1 MLRDNFTLLTK
12 SSARTAVLRCSG
24 AEVEQ
29 YYLASKAES
38 GVQPDPKGIIQVMK
52 AEATKLPDGSLQA
65 LFTVRL
71 PDFAVTKNYICDS
84 M

>member
-1 MLRDNFTLLTK
+1 MLF
-12 SSARTAVLRCSG
+12 CSG

-29 YYLASKAES
+29 YYLASKSES
-38 GVQPDPKGIIQVMK
+38 GVQPDPKGILQVMK
-52 AEATKLPDGSLQA
+52 SEATKLPDGSLQA

>member
-1 MLRDNFTLLTK
+1 MILFCTK
-12 SSARTAVLRCSG
+12 QQLKQQCCLCSG

-29 YYLASKAES
+29 YYLASKSES
-38 GVQPDPKGIIQVMK
+38 GVQPDLKGIIQVMK
-52 AEATKLPDGSLQA
+52 SEAVKLPDGSLQA